1 MPLVDNKKPD
11 YKELIQLI
19 DKVENNKK
27 EDLKIREKAY
37 EMLKVKFD
45 EDINLNKYIKI
56 INTLNQGK

>member
-1 MPLVDNKKPD
+1 MPLVDNKKPN

-19 DKVENNKK
+19 YKVENNKK
-27 EDLKIREKAY
+27 EDHKIREKAY

-56 INTLNQGK
+56 INTLNRGK

>member
-45 EDINLNKYIKI
+45 EDINLNKYIKKESA
-56 INTLNQGK
+56 LY